1 MNAIGAVSRRPS
13 APGGTDRAE
22 RPRSGIVGTGF
33 IGGVHAAAVHA
44 AGGRLVRVADSSRA
58 SAEVSA
64 QRLRSEGASQ
74 DAESLVADPD
84 VDVVH
89 ICTPNDTH
97 ARLARLALEHG
108 KAVVCE
114 KPLATTS
121 ADAEELADLAHS
133 TGAVTAVPFVY
144 RFHPLVREARSRLA
158 AGDAGVVWLV
168 HGSYL
173 QDWLSRSEDT
183 NWRADPTLGGAS
195 RAFGDIGVHWCDMV
209 EFVTGHRIVRVAARL
224 ASAYPDRSTTEDGG
238 VVLFETDQGATGS
251 LVVSQV
257 SPGRKNRLWFSVDGT
272 DASLS
277 FDQENPD
284 VLWVG
289 GREETRIVRRDPAV
303 LGPDARRL
311 ARLPAGHV
319 QGYQDAF
326 SGFVADVYAAVL
338 GERPDGL
345 PGFLDGLRAA
355 RLTEAI
361 IASSADRAWV
371 EVDSGPAASSHDKEE
386 A

>member
-1 MNAIGAVSRRPS
+1 MRPVTHTRS
-13 APGGTDRAE
+13 TTGGTDPAG
-22 RPRSGIVGTGF
+22 RPRSGIVGAGF

-44 AGGRLVRVADSSRA
+44 AGGRLVRVADSSWA
-58 SAEVSA
+58 SAQASA
-64 QRLRSEGASQ
+64 QRLCAEEASQ
-74 DAESLVADPD
+74 DAESLVTDPD

-89 ICTPNDTH
+89 ICTPNATH
-97 ARLARLALEHG
+97 APLARLAIEHG

-114 KPLATTS
+114 KPLATTL
-121 ADAEELADLAHS
+121 ADAEELAALARLS
-133 TGAVTAVPFVY
+133 GAVTAVPFVY
-144 RFHPLVREARSRLA
+144 RFHPLVRETRSRLA
-158 AGDAGVVWLV
+158 AGEAGPVWLV

-173 QDWLSRSEDT
+173 QDWLSRFEET
-183 NWRADPTLGGAS
+183 NWRADPTLGGVS
-195 RAFGDIGVHWCDMV
+195 RAFGDIGVHWCDLM

-224 ASAYPDRSTTEDGG
+224 ASAYPDRSATEDGG
-238 VVLFETDQGATGS
+238 VVMFETDRGATGS

-272 DASLS
+272 DASFS
-277 FDQENPD
+277 FDQENPE

-289 GREETRIVRRDPAV
+289 GREGSRLVLRDPAV
-303 LGPDARRL
+303 LGPDARRF
-311 ARLPAGHV
+311 ARLPAGHA

-326 SGFVADVYAAVL
+326 SSFVADVYAAVR

-345 PGFLDGLRAA
+345 PGFEDGLRAA

-361 IASSADRAWV
+361 VASSAASSWV
-371 EVDSGPAASSHDKEE
+371 EVDRRTSAAPDDQEE